1 MFKLNLSTSE
11 FDYFH
16 FILSFSKEEKSCL
29 HKWHQLFQDGL
40 LLSGAQ
46 NFARELMEMPSNLM
60 TPRIFAERLTQQ
72 LSDLENVEVY
82 ARYVWP
88 FASSIFLSIFLFL
101 FS

>member
-1 MFKLNLSTSE
+1 MPRAVKRIKLIR
-11 FDYFH
+11 YFH
-16 FILSFSKEEKSCL
+16 FILSFSKEEKSRL
-29 HKWHQLFQDGL
+29 HTWYQLFQDGL

-60 TPRIFAERLTQQ
+60 TPRIFADRVTQQ